1 MRKSLGLTIVNLMDP
16 GSETIKRYG
25 VLNEANGEIP
35 HPTALVVDKQGM
47 VVFVRIDEDYRKRAS
62 NEELLQELRQLQI
75 KK

>member
-35 HPTALVVDKQGM
+35 HPTALVVDKQGV
-47 VVFVRIDEDYRKRAS
+47 VVFVRIDEDYRKRPS

-75 KK
+75 EK

>member
-47 VVFVRIDEDYRKRAS
+47 VVFVRIDEDYRKRPS